1 MQTFM
6 VLAILY
12 TDMEHGDGAASMY
25 AETAARLGP
34 GRPTSC
40 SARPTMSKANTPAQ
54 AGTTIDAQDEL
65 QSLPFDRYELGVD
78 GEGSVHFH
86 SPRADRVVVVDEAGD
101 IEETFDLAG
110 KKLAGFIA
118 HVDEHRGWETLRYKE
133 TFGEVLAEALAPTGG
148 ER

>member
-1 MQTFM
+1 
-6 VLAILY
+6 
-12 TDMEHGDGAASMY
+12 MEHGDGAAPMY

-34 GRPTSC
+34 GRPASC
-40 SARPTMSKANTPAQ
+40 SATATMSTTTPPAET
-54 AGTTIDAQDEL
+54 AGTTDVSRDALE
-65 QSLPFDRYELGVD
+65 SLDRPNELGVD

-86 SPRADRVVVVDEAGD
+86 SPYDDRVVVVDEAGD
-101 IEETFDLAG
+101 IEETFDLSE

-133 TFGEVLAEALAPTGG
+133 TFGDILAEALAPTEG